1 VNNAKTLLRILHEQ
15 YPNAKVKMMGIQLPS
30 VNGGTG
36 QSYGASSQYA
46 NWYGLVRA
54 VMNMNLAYQAMA
66 NEDEFK
72 DYVEFI
78 NISGQFDSENNMP
91 RQTKPVNTRSTLTE
105 QVGTNGVHPST
116 DGYYQIGDAAY
127 RALVP
132 ELTE

>member
-1 VNNAKTLLRILHEQ
+1 
-15 YPNAKVKMMGIQLPS
+15 
-30 VNGGTG
+30 
-36 QSYGASSQYA
+36 
-46 NWYGLVRA
+46 
-54 VMNMNLAYQAMA
+54 MNMNLAYQAMA

-72 DYVEFI
+72 DFVEFI

-91 RQTKPVNTRSTLTE
+91 RQSKPVNTRCSLTE
-105 QVGTNGVHPST
+105 QVGINGVHPSN

>member
-1 VNNAKTLLRILHEQ
+1 
-15 YPNAKVKMMGIQLPS
+15 MMGIQLPS
-30 VNGGTG
+30 LNGGTG
-36 QSYGASSQYA
+36 HSYGATGQYS

-66 NEDEFK
+66 NEEEFSS
-72 DYVEFI
+72 YVEFI
-78 NISGQFDSENNMP
+78 DISAQFDSENNMP
-91 RQTKPVNTRSTLTE
+91 RQTKPVNTRSSLTE

-132 ELTE
+132 ELTEE